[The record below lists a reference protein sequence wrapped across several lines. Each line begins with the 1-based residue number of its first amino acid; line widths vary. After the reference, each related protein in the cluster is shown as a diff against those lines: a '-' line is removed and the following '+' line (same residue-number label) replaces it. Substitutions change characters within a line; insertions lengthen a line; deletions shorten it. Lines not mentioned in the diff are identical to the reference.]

1 MNKFLPDVSKQ
12 ITSKEIFNLLELK
25 YSEIAP
31 VWMPLQVQWMNEA
44 YRTFNDYEKFMIV
57 MHLLA
62 KTFEFYANNFVKL
75 NYEEYFNQNQVEI
88 KKINVM
94 EIANSLNIPK
104 ETARRKIVE
113 LEELGTIKR
122 LKKKI
127 IIDRETWPNI
137 KPKDTVIRVS
147 RFLSTLSKILYEEE
161 LIEKTF
167 SSECI
172 ANVAKENFSYVWKL
186 YYDMQIPMLLN
197 FKEILGDIESF
208 HVHGICLVNQALNSK
223 TNDNS
228 QMSKEYYLEKYF
240 FSTDTVGI
248 NAMSI
253 SDITGIPRAT
263 VIRKLKKLVKNK
275 FLKIDDKKHY
285 LTTGDHQRLL
295 LDIQKKNFKNLTK
308 FASVIFNLSSQ
319 KNSK

>member
-1 MNKFLPDVSKQ
+1 MNKFLPDISKQ

-57 MHLLA
+57 MYLLG
-62 KTFEFYANNFVKL
+62 KTFESYGANFVKL
-75 NYEEYFNQNQVEI
+75 NYDEYFNQNQVEI
-88 KKINVM
+88 KSLNVM

-104 ETARRKIVE
+104 ETARRKINE

-137 KPKDTVIRVS
+137 KPKDTMIRIS
-147 RFLSTLSKILYEEE
+147 RFLSTLSKILYDEE
-161 LIEKTF
+161 LIEKEF
-167 SSECI
+167 SSEQI
-172 ANVAKENFSYVWKL
+172 INTAKENFSYVWKI

-197 FKEILGDIESF
+197 FKKILNDIESF
-208 HVHGICLVNQALNSK
+208 HIWCICVVNQALNAKKS
-223 TNDNS
+223 DNT
-228 QMSKEYYLEKYF
+228 QMSKEYYLEKFF
-240 FSTDTVGI
+240 FSTNKLGI

-253 SDITGIPRAT
+253 SDISGIPRAT
-263 VIRKLKKLVKNK
+263 AIRKLNKLIKKK
-275 FLKIDDKKHY
+275 FLKIDEKKHY
-285 LTTGDHQRLL
+285 LTTGEH
-295 LDIQKKNFKNLTK
+295 QKKLLIMQKRNFENLST
-308 FASVIFNLSSQ
+308 FAAILFNLSLEN
-319 KNSK
+319 NSK

>member
-1 MNKFLPDVSKQ
+1 MFKLLPEVRNQ
-12 ITSKEIFNLLELK
+12 IRSTEIFSIFEEKYTELTP
-25 YSEIAP
+25 I
-31 VWMPLQVQWMNEA
+31 WMPLQAQWMNEA
-44 YRTFNDYEKFMIV
+44 YRTFYDYEKFMIV

-62 KTFEFYANNFVKL
+62 KTFEFYGSNFVKL

-88 KKINVM
+88 EKLNVM

-104 ETARRKIVE
+104 ETARRKVVE

-127 IIDRETWPNI
+127 IIDKETWPNI

-167 SSECI
+167 SSEHI
-172 ANVAKENFSYVWKL
+172 VNVAKENFSYVWKL

-197 FKEILGDIESF
+197 FKEIFDDIESF
-208 HVHGICLVNQALNSK
+208 HVYGICLVNQALNSK
-223 TNDNS
+223 TDHNS

-285 LTTGDHQRLL
+285 LTIGHHQSLL
-295 LDIQKKNFKNLTK
+295 LDIQKKNFQNLSK

>member
-1 MNKFLPDVSKQ
+1 MAIFLPEVSKK
-12 ITSKEIFNLLELK
+12 INSEEIFILFQKK
-25 YSEIAP
+25 YSEIIP
-31 VWMPLQVQWMNEA
+31 VWLPLQVQWMNEA
-44 YRTFNDYEKFMIV
+44 YRTFYDYEKFMIV

-62 KTFEFYANNFVKL
+62 KTFEFYGGNFVKL
-75 NYEEYFNQNQVEI
+75 NYEEYFNQNYVEI
-88 KKINVM
+88 EKLNVM

-104 ETARRKIVE
+104 ETARRKVIE

-137 KPKDTVIRVS
+137 KPKDTMIRVS
-147 RFLSTLSKILYEEE
+147 RFLSTLSKILYDEE

-167 SSECI
+167 SSEYI
-172 ANVAKENFSYVWKL
+172 VDVAKENFSYVWKL

-208 HVHGICLVNQALNSK
+208 HVHGICIVNQALNSK
-223 TNDNS
+223 KNDNS

-240 FSTDTVGI
+240 FSTDAVGI

-263 VIRKLKKLVKNK
+263 VIRKLKKLVKNNY
-275 FLKIDDKKHY
+275 LKIDDKKHY
-285 LTTGDHQRLL
+285 LTTGEHRSLL
-295 LDIQKKNFKNLTK
+295 TNIQKKNFKSLSK
-308 FASVIFNLSSQ
+308 FASVIFNLSLQ

>member
-1 MNKFLPDVSKQ
+1 MAIFLPEVSKK
-12 ITSKEIFNLLELK
+12 INSEEIFILFQKK
-25 YSEIAP
+25 YSEIIP
-31 VWMPLQVQWMNEA
+31 VWMPLQLQWMNEV
-44 YRTFNDYEKFMIV
+44 YRTFYDYEKFMIV

-62 KTFEFYANNFVKL
+62 KTFEFYGSNFVKL
-75 NYEEYFNQNQVEI
+75 NYTEYFDQNQVEVE
-88 KKINVM
+88 KLNVM

-104 ETARRKIVE
+104 ETARRKVIE
-113 LEELGTIKR
+113 LQELGTIKR

-137 KPKDTVIRVS
+137 KPKDTMIRVS
-147 RFLSTLSKILYEEE
+147 RFLSTLSKILYDEE

-167 SSECI
+167 SSEYI
-172 ANVAKENFSYVWKL
+172 VDVAKENFSYVWKL

-285 LTTGDHQRLL
+285 LTTGEHKRSLM
-295 LDIQKKNFKNLTK
+295 DIQKKNFKNLSK
-308 FASVIFNLSSQ
+308 FVSVILNLCLQ

>member
-1 MNKFLPDVSKQ
+1 MSRILPDVSKQ
-12 ITSKEIFNLLELK
+12 ITSNEIFNLLELK

-62 KTFEFYANNFVKL
+62 KTFEFYGSNFVKL
-75 NYEEYFNQNQVEI
+75 NYTEYFDQNQVEVE
-88 KKINVM
+88 KLNVM

-104 ETARRKIVE
+104 ETARRKVVE

-167 SSECI
+167 SSEHI
-172 ANVAKENFSYVWKL
+172 VNVAKENFSYVWKL

-208 HVHGICLVNQALNSK
+208 HVHGICLVNQALNAK

-240 FSTDTVGI
+240 FSTDAVGI

-285 LTTGDHQRLL
+285 LTTGEHRRSLT
-295 LDIQKKNFKNLTK
+295 DIQKKNFKKLSK
-308 FASVIFNLSSQ
+308 FASVIFNLCL
-319 KNSK
+319 KENSK

>member
-1 MNKFLPDVSKQ
+1 MNRFLPDVSKQ
-12 ITSKEIFNLLELK
+12 IKSKEIFDLLELK

-44 YRTFNDYEKFMIV
+44 YRTFYDYEKFMIV

-62 KTFEFYANNFVKL
+62 KTFEFYGSNFVKL
-75 NYEEYFNQNQVEI
+75 NYEEYFNQNQVEVE
-88 KKINVM
+88 KLNVM

-167 SSECI
+167 SSEHI
-172 ANVAKENFSYVWKL
+172 VNVAKENFSYVWKL

-285 LTTGDHQRLL
+285 LTTGNHQSLL
-295 LDIQKKNFKNLTK
+295 LDIQKKNFQNLSK

>member
-1 MNKFLPDVSKQ
+1 MSRILPDVSKQ
-12 ITSKEIFNLLELK
+12 ITSNEIFNLLELK

-31 VWMPLQVQWMNEA
+31 VWMPLQLQWMNAA

-104 ETARRKIVE
+104 ETARRKVVE

-161 LIEKTF
+161 LLEKTF
-167 SSECI
+167 SSEHI
-172 ANVAKENFSYVWKL
+172 VNVAKKNFSYVWKL

-197 FKEILGDIESF
+197 FKEMLGDIESF
-208 HVHGICLVNQALNSK
+208 HVHGVCFVNQALNSK

-263 VIRKLKKLVKNK
+263 VIRKLKKLVTQKN
-275 FLKIDDKKHY
+275 LTIDNKKHY
-285 LTTGDHQRLL
+285 RLTGSFTKILKPL
-295 LDIQKKNFKNLTK
+295 QKI
-308 FASVIFNLSSQ
+308 VIVKLAYFSTQVFNLYLLN
-319 KNSK
+319 KKD

>member
-1 MNKFLPDVSKQ
+1 MAIFLPEVSKK
-12 ITSKEIFNLLELK
+12 INSEEIFILFQKK
-25 YSEIAP
+25 YSEIIP
-31 VWMPLQVQWMNEA
+31 VWMPLQLQWMNEA
-44 YRTFNDYEKFMIV
+44 YRTFYDYEKFMIV

-62 KTFEFYANNFVKL
+62 KTFEFYGNNFVKL
-75 NYEEYFNQNQVEI
+75 NYEEYFNQKKIEI
-88 KKINVM
+88 IKINVM

-104 ETARRKIVE
+104 ETARRKINE
-113 LEELGTIKR
+113 LEKLRTIKR

-137 KPKDTVIRVS
+137 KPKDTMIRVS
-147 RFLSTLSKILYEEE
+147 RFLSTLSKILYDEE

-167 SSECI
+167 SSEYI
-172 ANVAKENFSYVWKL
+172 VDVAKENFSYVWKL

-208 HVHGICLVNQALNSK
+208 HVHGICLVNQALNAK

-263 VIRKLKKLVKNK
+263 VIRKLKKLVKKK

-285 LTTGDHQRLL
+285 LTTGDHQSLL
-295 LDIQKKNFKNLTK
+295 LDKQKKNYKNLSK
-308 FASVIFNLSSQ
+308 FASVIFNLCL
-319 KNSK
+319 KENSK

>member
-12 ITSKEIFNLLELK
+12 VTRKEFFDLLELK

-44 YRTFNDYEKFMIV
+44 YRTFYDYEKFMIV

-62 KTFEFYANNFVKL
+62 KTFEFYGSNFVKL

-88 KKINVM
+88 EKINVM

-104 ETARRKIVE
+104 ETARRKVVE

-137 KPKDTVIRVS
+137 KPKDTMIRVS

-167 SSECI
+167 SSEHI

-223 TNDNS
+223 TDHNS

-263 VIRKLKKLVKNK
+263 VVRKLKILI
-275 FLKIDDKKHY
+275 KIKY
-285 LTTGDHQRLL
+285 LS
-295 LDIQKKNFKNLTK
+295 I
-308 FASVIFNLSSQ
+308 LSQ
-319 KNSK
+319 I

>member
-1 MNKFLPDVSKQ
+1 
-12 ITSKEIFNLLELK
+12 
-25 YSEIAP
+25 
-31 VWMPLQVQWMNEA
+31 
-44 YRTFNDYEKFMIV
+44 
-57 MHLLA
+57 
-62 KTFEFYANNFVKL
+62 VKL

-88 KKINVM
+88 EKINLM

-104 ETARRKIVE
+104 ETARRKVVE

-137 KPKDTVIRVS
+137 KPKDTVVRVS
-147 RFLSTLSKILYEEE
+147 RFLSTLSKILYEEG

-167 SSECI
+167 SSEHI
-172 ANVAKENFSYVWKL
+172 VNVAKKNFSYVWKL

-223 TNDNS
+223 TNNNS
-228 QMSKEYYLEKYF
+228 QMSKEYYLERYF
-240 FSTDTVGI
+240 FSTDTLGI

-253 SDITGIPRAT
+253 SEITGIPRAT

-285 LTTGDHQRLL
+285 LTTGNHQSLL
-295 LDIQKKNFKNLTK
+295 LDIQKKNFNNLSK

>member
-12 ITSKEIFNLLELK
+12 ITSKEIFDLLELK

-31 VWMPLQVQWMNEA
+31 VWMPLQLQWMNEA

-104 ETARRKIVE
+104 ETARRKINE

-167 SSECI
+167 SSEHI

-208 HVHGICLVNQALNSK
+208 HVHGICLVNQALNAK

-263 VIRKLKKLVKNK
+263 VVRKLNKLVNKNY
-275 FLKIDDKKHY
+275 LSINSKKHY
-285 LTTGDHQRLL
+285 RLTGDLV
-295 LDIQKKNFKNLTK
+295 KKLIPLQNNVFHNLGD
-308 FASVIFNLSSQ
+308 FSSIVFNLAIL
-319 KNSK
+319 

>member
-1 MNKFLPDVSKQ
+1 MAIFLPEVSKK
-12 ITSKEIFNLLELK
+12 INSEEIFILFQKK
-25 YSEIAP
+25 YSEIIP
-31 VWMPLQVQWMNEA
+31 VWLPLQVQWMNEA
-44 YRTFNDYEKFMIV
+44 YRTFYDYEKFMIV

-62 KTFEFYANNFVKL
+62 KTFEFYGGNFVKL
-75 NYEEYFNQNQVEI
+75 NYEEYFNQNYVEI
-88 KKINVM
+88 EKLNVM

-104 ETARRKIVE
+104 ETARRKVIE
-113 LEELGTIKR
+113 LQELGTIKR

-137 KPKDTVIRVS
+137 KPKDTMIRVS
-147 RFLSTLSKILYEEE
+147 RFLSTLSKILYDEE

-167 SSECI
+167 SSEYI
-172 ANVAKENFSYVWKL
+172 VDVAKENFSYVWKL

-223 TNDNS
+223 TDHNS

-240 FSTDTVGI
+240 FSTDAVGI

-263 VIRKLKKLVKNK
+263 VIRKLKKLVKNR

-285 LTTGDHQRLL
+285 LTTGDHQSLL
-295 LDIQKKNFKNLTK
+295 LDIQKKNFNNLSK

>member
-1 MNKFLPDVSKQ
+1 MNKFLPDISKQ

-57 MHLLA
+57 MYLLG
-62 KTFEFYANNFVKL
+62 KTFESYGANFVKL
-75 NYEEYFNQNQVEI
+75 NYDEYFNQNQVEI
-88 KKINVM
+88 KSLNVM

-104 ETARRKIVE
+104 ETARRKIIE
-113 LEELGTIKR
+113 LQETGTIKR
-122 LKKKI
+122 SKKKI
-127 IIDRETWPNI
+127 IIDRKTWPNI
-137 KPKDTVIRVS
+137 KPKDTMTRVS
-147 RFLSTLSKILYEEE
+147 RFLSTLSKILYDEK
-161 LIEKTF
+161 LIKKTF
-167 SSECI
+167 SSEYI
-172 ANVAKENFSYVWKL
+172 VNVTKENFSYVWKL

-208 HVHGICLVNQALNSK
+208 HVHGICLVNQALNAK

-240 FSTDTVGI
+240 FSTDDVGI

-263 VIRKLKKLVKNK
+263 VIRKLNKLVKNK

-285 LTTGDHQRLL
+285 LTTGEHRRSLT
-295 LDIQKKNFKNLTK
+295 DIQKKNFKKLSK
-308 FASVIFNLSSQ
+308 FASVIFNLCL
-319 KNSK
+319 KENSK

>member
-1 MNKFLPDVSKQ
+1 MSRILPDVSKQ
-12 ITSKEIFNLLELK
+12 ITSNEIFNLLELK

-44 YRTFNDYEKFMIV
+44 YRTFYDYEKFMIV

-62 KTFEFYANNFVKL
+62 KTFEFYGSNFVKL
-75 NYEEYFNQNQVEI
+75 NYEEYFNQNQVEVE
-88 KKINVM
+88 KLNVM

-104 ETARRKIVE
+104 ETARRKVVE

-167 SSECI
+167 SSEHI
-172 ANVAKENFSYVWKL
+172 VNVAKENFSYVWKL

-208 HVHGICLVNQALNSK
+208 HIHGICLVNQALNSK
-223 TNDNS
+223 TDHNS

-285 LTTGDHQRLL
+285 LTTGQHQTSL
-295 LDIQKKNFKNLTK
+295 LDIQKKNFQNLSK

>member
-1 MNKFLPDVSKQ
+1 MNRFLPDVSKQ

-44 YRTFNDYEKFMIV
+44 YRTFYDYEKFMIV

-62 KTFEFYANNFVKL
+62 KTFEFYGSNFVKL

-88 KKINVM
+88 EKLNVM

-104 ETARRKIVE
+104 ETARRKVVE

-137 KPKDTVIRVS
+137 KPKDTMIRVS
-147 RFLSTLSKILYEEE
+147 RFLSTLSKILYDEE

-167 SSECI
+167 SSEYI
-172 ANVAKENFSYVWKL
+172 VDVAKENFSYVWKL

-208 HVHGICLVNQALNSK
+208 HVHGICIVNQALNSK
-223 TNDNS
+223 KNDNS

-240 FSTDTVGI
+240 FSTDAVGI

-285 LTTGDHQRLL
+285 LTIGHHQSLY
-295 LDIQKKNFKNLTK
+295 KNY
-308 FASVIFNLSSQ
+308 
-319 KNSK
+319 

>member
-1 MNKFLPDVSKQ
+1 MSKFLPEVSKKIRSEVISTLFQ
-12 ITSKEIFNLLELK
+12 KK
-25 YSEIAP
+25 YSEIMP
-31 VWMPLQVQWMNEA
+31 VWMPLQLQWMNEA
-44 YRTFNDYEKFMIV
+44 YRTFYDYEKFMIV

-104 ETARRKIVE
+104 ETARRKVVE

-127 IIDRETWPNI
+127 IIDKKTWPNI
-137 KPKDTVIRVS
+137 KPHDTMIRLS
-147 RFLSTLSKILYEEE
+147 RFFATLSKILYEEE
-161 LIEKTF
+161 LMEETLNSEK
-167 SSECI
+167 I
-172 ANVAKENFSYVWKL
+172 IKAVKENFSYVWKH
-186 YYDMQIPMLLN
+186 YYDMQLPMLLN
-197 FKEILGDIESF
+197 FKKLHGDIET
-208 HVHGICLVNQALNSK
+208 HHIHAICIVNQALNSK

-240 FSTDTVGI
+240 FSTNALGI

-263 VIRKLKKLVKNK
+263 VIRKLKILVKEK

-285 LTTGDHQRLL
+285 LTTGEHQKLL
-295 LDIQKKNFKNLTK
+295 LAIQKKNFENLSK
-308 FASVIFNLSSQ
+308 FAALIFNLSLQ

>member
-12 ITSKEIFNLLELK
+12 VTSKEIFDLLELK

-31 VWMPLQVQWMNEA
+31 VWMPLQLQWMNEA

-104 ETARRKIVE
+104 ETARRKVVE

-137 KPKDTVIRVS
+137 KPKDTMTRVS
-147 RFLSTLSKILYEEE
+147 RFLSTLSKILYDEK

-167 SSECI
+167 SSEDI
-172 ANVAKENFSYVWKL
+172 INVAKENFSYVWKL

-208 HVHGICLVNQALNSK
+208 HIHGICLVNQALNSK

-253 SDITGIPRAT
+253 SEITGIPRAT
-263 VIRKLKKLVKNK
+263 VIRKLKKLVKKK

-285 LTTGDHQRLL
+285 LTTGDHQSLL
-295 LDIQKKNFKNLTK
+295 LDKQKKNYKNLSK
-308 FASVIFNLSSQ
+308 FASVIFNLSLNT
-319 KNSK
+319 NSK